1 MREIIYLYAGVADDL
16 SRLDSSIG
24 HITNQDLDKIVE
36 EIVEKFRKG
45 ETLYNEFKD
54 TIPKG
59 NKVVQSRFRIYRA
72 STSTIFGLLNLY
84 FELLPW
90 VHHAASSHQPEAIE
104 IATNIRSH
112 YPSWFLVTKDIPV
125 IGWSEFVQIELMI
138 SKMVEKSMALIVES
152 RKQMQ
157 TWTLDAPG
165 AS

>member
-16 SRLDSSIG
+16 SRLDSSIDYLS
-24 HITNQDLDKIVE
+24 NQDKEENIA
-36 EIVEKFRKG
+36 EIVNKFRKG

-59 NKVVQSRFRIYRA
+59 NRVVQSRFRIYRV

-90 VHHAASSHQPEAIE
+90 VHHEASSHRPEAIE
-104 IATNIRSH
+104 IVTNIRSQ
-112 YPSWFLVTKDIPV
+112 YPSWFLATKDIPV
-125 IGWSEFVQIELMI
+125 IGWSEFIQMELMI

-157 TWTLDAPG
+157 TWTPATPG